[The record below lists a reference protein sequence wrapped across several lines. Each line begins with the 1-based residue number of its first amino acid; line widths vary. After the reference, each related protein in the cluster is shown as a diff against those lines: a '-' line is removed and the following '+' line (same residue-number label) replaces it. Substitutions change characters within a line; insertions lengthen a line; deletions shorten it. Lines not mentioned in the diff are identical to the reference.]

1 MQLALRLRNDG
12 GLVEVVPYAHA
23 AGEHLVALRQ
33 ALPFSLS
40 DEQEAAFQDILHDMC
55 DGGRVMNRLLLGD
68 VGTGKTAV
76 AAARWLSRP
85 IRALSP
91 ALWRLRACWRANM
104 PIRPAPCSPRLA
116 CLGRS

>member
-1 MQLALRLRNDG
+1 M
-12 GLVEVVPYAHA
+12 VEVAPYAHV
-23 AGEHLVALRQ
+23 AGEHLAALRE

-76 AAARWLSRP
+76 AAC
-85 IRALSP
+85 ALAVAADSGTQSCVMAP
-91 ALWRLRACWRANM
+91 TACWRANM